1 MSRHNT
7 NCVRIIGGR
16 WRGRKIQFSPQMD
29 LRPTGDRI
37 RETLFNWLAPYLAGG
52 RCLDLFAGSG
62 VLGFEALSRGASHV
76 TFIDQSVQV
85 CSQLRQTTEQLH
97 ATGDTIIQ
105 ASLPAAL
112 RQLSSSFD
120 IVLLDPPFASPL
132 LTLCLQE
139 LIDTDCLADNA
150 LIYIEYNPKLAQP
163 TLPPHWQLWRAK
175 QAGQVHYELWRS
187 PKY

>member
-1 MSRHNT
+1 MSKHNT

-16 WRGRKIQFSPQMD
+16 WRGRKIQFPPQMD

-37 RETLFNWLAPYLAGG
+37 RETLFNWLAPHITGS

-76 TFIDQSVQV
+76 TFVDQSARV
-85 CSQLRQTTEQLH
+85 CSQLRRTAKQLGS
-97 ATGDTIIQ
+97 ADSTFIQ

-139 LIDTDCLADNA
+139 LIQADCLTDNA

-175 QAGQVHYELWRS
+175 QAGQVHYELWQFR
-187 PKY
+187 K